1 MRTLRLLALVALAA
15 GCHLDAL
22 FKGPVGGGGSP
33 AGGALGARLMFTSQ
47 PNQATAG
54 QAIAPVGIAVVDSA
68 GQPLTGFTGA
78 VTIALANP
86 SGARLSGT
94 QSVVAVS
101 GVATFSD
108 LTIDRAG
115 QFTLRV
121 SAAGAAAATSTPI
134 EVIAPP
140 PPPPTVTHLGF
151 ARQPLPSIQAGG
163 VLSSALVAALDASGN
178 VVTTFNNAITVALGT
193 NAAAGTLSG
202 TLRVA
207 AASGI
212 ATFSDLSIDNV
223 GSGYTLQA
231 TTPGLPPAHSTSFDV
246 TAAPPPPGGATYL
259 RFTDQPQIT
268 QAGQVMPTVRVTA
281 YDASDQKV
289 FTFTGNVTITLGDN
303 PATGTLT
310 TASPTINMDLGLGGV
325 VQWTDLMID
334 RAGNG
339 YTLRATSPGMRSAT
353 SDPFDITSDPPPPL
367 NGATGLAF
375 AQEPTTTRA
384 GDVFVPPVRVVVQGY
399 GGTTDPN
406 YSGAIWISL
415 DANPGGATLS
425 GTRRVYPVNGF
436 AIFSDLRID
445 KPGSGYTLRATAWPL
460 NYKPSARFDVTPP

>member
-1 MRTLRLLALVALAA
+1 MRTLRLLALVAWGAS
-15 GCHLDAL
+15 CHLDAL
-22 FKGPVGGGGSP
+22 FKGPGGGGSP
-33 AGGALGARLMFTSQ
+33 ASAALGARLTFASQ
-47 PNQATAG
+47 PSQATAG
-54 QAIAPVGIAVVDSA
+54 EAIAPVEIAVVDSA
-68 GQPLTGFTGA
+68 GQRLTGFTGT

-94 QSVVAVS
+94 PSVGAVS

-115 QFTLRV
+115 QYTLRA

-134 EVIAPP
+134 EVIPPP

-151 ARQPLPSIQAGG
+151 ARQPLQSIQAGA
-163 VLSSALVAALDASGN
+163 VMSPVLVAALDASGD
-178 VVTTFNNAITVALGT
+178 VVTTFSSPITMALGT
-193 NAAAGTLSG
+193 NAGGGTLSG
-202 TLRVA
+202 TLSVA
-207 AASGI
+207 AVSGI
-212 ATFSDLSIDNV
+212 ATFSELSIDNV
-223 GSGYTLQA
+223 GSGYTLRA
-231 TTPGLPPAHSTSFDV
+231 AIPGISPVNSASFDV

-281 YDASDQKV
+281 YDASDQTV
-289 FTFTGNVTITLGDN
+289 FIFTGNVTITLGDN
-303 PATGTLT
+303 PVAGTLT

-384 GDVFVPPVRVVVQGY
+384 GDFFVPPVRVVVQGY
-399 GGTTDPN
+399 GGTTDLN

-436 AIFSDLRID
+436 ATFSDLRID

-460 NYKPSARFDVTPP
+460 NYKRSNSFDITAP

>member
-163 VLSSALVAALDASGN
+163 VLSSVLVAALDASGN

-325 VQWTDLMID
+325 VQWTERVYVACDV
-334 RAGNG
+334 AGPAQRDQRPLRHHVRSPAAPERG
-339 YTLRATSPGMRSAT
+339 YGPGLCPGTDDDARGRCLRAAGPRRRARVWWHDRPQLLGRDLDQPRREPGWGHAVRDAT
-353 SDPFDITSDPPPPL
+353 RIPR
-367 NGATGLAF
+367 
-375 AQEPTTTRA
+375 E
-384 GDVFVPPVRVVVQGY
+384 
-399 GGTTDPN
+399 
-406 YSGAIWISL
+406 WI
-415 DANPGGATLS
+415 
-425 GTRRVYPVNGF
+425 R
-436 AIFSDLRID
+436 DL
-445 KPGSGYTLRATAWPL
+445 LRL
-460 NYKPSARFDVTPP
+460 EDR

>member
-1 MRTLRLLALVALAA
+1 MGTCGVQPSSALALVLQTR
-15 GCHLDAL
+15 
-22 FKGPVGGGGSP
+22 KPP
-33 AGGALGARLMFTSQ
+33 
-47 PNQATAG
+47 
-54 QAIAPVGIAVVDSA
+54 
-68 GQPLTGFTGA
+68 

-163 VLSSALVAALDASGN
+163 VLSSVLVAALDASGN

-212 ATFSDLSIDNV
+212 ATFSDLSID
-223 GSGYTLQA
+223 L
-231 TTPGLPPAHSTSFDV
+231 PGV
-246 TAAPPPPGGATYL
+246 
-259 RFTDQPQIT
+259 
-268 QAGQVMPTVRVTA
+268 
-281 YDASDQKV
+281 
-289 FTFTGNVTITLGDN
+289 
-303 PATGTLT
+303 
-310 TASPTINMDLGLGGV
+310 
-325 VQWTDLMID
+325 
-334 RAGNG
+334 G
-339 YTLRATSPGMRSAT
+339 YTLRANTR
-353 SDPFDITSDPPPPL
+353 DL
-367 NGATGLAF
+367 TGVTTEAF
-375 AQEPTTTRA
+375 N
-384 GDVFVPPVRVVVQGY
+384 V
-399 GGTTDPN
+399 
-406 YSGAIWISL
+406 L
-415 DANPGGATLS
+415 
-425 GTRRVYPVNGF
+425 
-436 AIFSDLRID
+436 
-445 KPGSGYTLRATAWPL
+445 
-460 NYKPSARFDVTPP
+460 